1 MSLRNRMGAVA
12 GIAVALTVIG
22 VAVTVYVAVRSE
34 LYGQV
39 DATLNERCDLT
50 PEGSTSLLKGG
61 LTQGF
66 YANPE
71 WSD

>member
-1 MSLRNRMGAVA
+1 MWAHIPG
-12 GIAVALTVIG
+12 
-22 VAVTVYVAVRSE
+22 SE
-34 LYGQV
+34 DCLVKFLDITKCFKHEQV